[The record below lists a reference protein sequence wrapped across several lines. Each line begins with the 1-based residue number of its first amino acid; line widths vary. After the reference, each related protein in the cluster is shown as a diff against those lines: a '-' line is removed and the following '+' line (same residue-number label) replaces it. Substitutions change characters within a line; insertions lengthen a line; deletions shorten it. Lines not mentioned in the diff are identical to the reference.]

1 LNLTCGSIVG
11 MKVSVSL
18 PATDVAFLDEYA
30 TTHAFQ
36 SRSAVVH
43 KAIDALRL
51 GGLDDA
57 YRDAWD
63 EWTESGEADLWE
75 TTTSDGI

>member
-1 LNLTCGSIVG
+1 VHLNL
-11 MKVSVSL
+11 
-18 PATDVAFLDEYA
+18 PERDVAFLDEFA
-30 TTHAFQ
+30 DTHAFQ

-51 GGLDDA
+51 SDLSDA

-63 EWTESGEADLWE
+63 EWTESGEADVWRS
-75 TTTSDGI
+75 T

>member
-1 LNLTCGSIVG
+1 

-18 PATDVAFLDEYA
+18 PGGRCRVLLDEYA
-30 TTHAFQ
+30 NAHAFQ

-51 GGLDDA
+51 DGLDDA

-63 EWTESGEADLWE
+63 EWTESGEADLWDA
-75 TTTSDGI
+75 TAGDGI

>member
-1 LNLTCGSIVG
+1 MIG

-18 PATDVAFLDEYA
+18 PEVDVAFLDEYA
-30 TTHAFQ
+30 STHAFQ

-63 EWTESGEADLWE
+63 EWTGSGEANLWD
-75 TTTSDGI
+75 TTTGDGI

>member
-1 LNLTCGSIVG
+1 L
-11 MKVSVSL
+11 SL
-18 PATDVAFLDEYA
+18 PERDVAFLDEYA
-30 TTHAFQ
+30 ARHAFQ

-51 GGLDDA
+51 GALGDA

-63 EWTESGEADLWE
+63 EWTESGEADVWG
-75 TTTSDGI
+75 SG